1 MFGLWITPYLDCGLL
16 HILVS
21 NLVETGVYISN
32 LALEVFLAEVSN
44 MLFKTEIV
52 SYDNAM
58 SVI

>member
-16 HILVS
+16 HIWVS